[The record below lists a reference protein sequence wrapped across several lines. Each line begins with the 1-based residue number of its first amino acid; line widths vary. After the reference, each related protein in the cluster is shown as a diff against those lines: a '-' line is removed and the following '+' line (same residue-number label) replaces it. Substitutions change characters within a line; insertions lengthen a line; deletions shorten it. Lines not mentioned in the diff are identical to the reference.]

1 MPRSEPRVSQT
12 PETPTEQG
20 SCGTDEAVSAIWRR
34 RLRRMVVTNETM
46 AKTSLVLVRK
56 DGRTQVIPLKKE
68 RTIIGRHTGCEI
80 RIPLAAVSRQHCE
93 LRIADGG
100 AITARDLGSSNGTF
114 VNKTRIDEG
123 ALAPGDVLAVG
134 PVVFVLRVGD
144 DPSTIDADQAWARG
158 APEGEGDESPA
169 PAKPPAEGAS
179 HAPEPLLSGQ
189 NLSDESSVSD
199 FDFDFLDDD
208 EDDQPEL

>member
-1 MPRSEPRVSQT
+1 M
-12 PETPTEQG
+12 
-20 SCGTDEAVSAIWRR
+20 
-34 RLRRMVVTNETM
+34 TNETM